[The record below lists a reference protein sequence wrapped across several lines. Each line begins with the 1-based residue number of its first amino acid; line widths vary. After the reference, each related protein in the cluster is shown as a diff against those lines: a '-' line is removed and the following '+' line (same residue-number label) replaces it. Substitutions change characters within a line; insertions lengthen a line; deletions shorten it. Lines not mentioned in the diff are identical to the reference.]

1 MPILILLLA
10 LATPLSAQEPTPEPV
25 PDTSAAESED
35 LRLEIETL
43 KKELADLRHRVE
55 TRERDAVDEELRA
68 QTLVQIYGDIG
79 LRYHMLFESQ
89 TETFNRPEFRLHLGV
104 FGTAFN
110 QDEQRLRYDL
120 RMTTANTDMAGLPT
134 PTLSWLPF
142 PGFGANV
149 GVAFDRFL
157 IDYEL
162 NRTLQVTMGRF
173 PTPWHGT
180 EILFDRDYHFQGLCE
195 SVRFDRFLPESASR
209 VLPRIQAMS
218 VQGYLA
224 QNNLGLPNPTA
235 ESQPIYIG
243 GQLRFD
249 FAPFEKPTLTAEGKI
264 APEIN
269 SEFEFRVTAGIHWFD
284 GEEGISSN
292 LGVGYINGTTNV
304 LNSDG
309 LIRSEFLIGEVYAEI
324 IVLRTRR
331 ARVKGWFHGLLN
343 FHAAPNEVG
352 SGERNEQAFDAGV
365 SWGMDRFDQRWD
377 FNIGFH
383 YFYIEADAVIP
394 EFNSEVL
401 NTNIKGWEIS
411 LAVRVFPTLTAFGEF
426 SLTERENF
434 NLNGF
439 GKPKREDD
447 GSSSGQSLRFR
458 IGVYLDF

>member
-1 MPILILLLA
+1 MLLLLLA
-10 LATPLSAQEPTPEPV
+10 FAAPLCAQDAEPEPA
-25 PDTSAAESED
+25 PTTTEEESED
-35 LRLEIETL
+35 LLLRLERLE
-43 KKELADLRHRVE
+43 KELADVRHRLE
-55 TRERDAVDEELRA
+55 TREREAVDEELRD
-68 QTLVQIYGDIG
+68 QTIVQIYGDIG
-79 LRYHMLFESQ
+79 LRYHMLFEGQ

-110 QDEQRLRYDL
+110 QDKQRLRYDL
-120 RMTTANTDMAGLPT
+120 RMTTAATDMAGLPT

-142 PGFGANV
+142 PGFGSNV

-157 IDYEL
+157 IDYEFD
-162 NRTLQVTMGRF
+162 RTFQVTMGRF

-180 EILFDRDYHFQGLCE
+180 EILFDNDYHFQGLYE
-195 SVRFDRFLPESASR
+195 SVRFDRFLPESGSR
-209 VLPRIQAMS
+209 IVPRIQAMS

-235 ESQPIYIG
+235 ESQPIYVG
-243 GQLRFD
+243 GQLRLD
-249 FAPFEKPTLTAEGKI
+249 FAPFEQPTLTPEGKI

-269 SEFEFRVTAGIHWFD
+269 SEFEFRLVAGIHWFD

-292 LGVGYINGTTNV
+292 LGVGYLNGTTNV

-309 LIRSEFLIGEVYAEI
+309 LIRSEFLIGEVYAEL

-352 SGERNEQAFDAGV
+352 SGERNEQAFDAGI
-365 SWGMDRFDQRWD
+365 SWGMERFEQRWD
-377 FNIGFH
+377 FSIAFH

-411 LAVRVFPTLTAFGEF
+411 LAIRVFPTLTAFGEF
-426 SLTERENF
+426 SVTERENF

-439 GKPKREDD
+439 GKAKDNDPN
-447 GSSSGQSLRFR
+447 SSAGQSLRFR